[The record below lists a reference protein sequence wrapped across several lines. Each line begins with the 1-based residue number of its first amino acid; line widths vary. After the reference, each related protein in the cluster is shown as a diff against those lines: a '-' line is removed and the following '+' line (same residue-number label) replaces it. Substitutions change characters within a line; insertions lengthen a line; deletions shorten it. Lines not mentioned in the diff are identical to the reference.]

1 MPAACKKAVTNI
13 ITMQT
18 GASHLVKT
26 TYNPFKR
33 NGAVSCTS
41 SMMLLGFKKNPIKI
55 QVHKATIGI
64 RMLLV
69 RKSKGIQNGFSEDLN
84 AIPNTKAQR

>member
-1 MPAACKKAVTNI
+1 MTRMPAACKKAVTNI

-69 RKSKGIQNGFSEDLN
+69 RKSKESRMDFPKI
-84 AIPNTKAQR
+84 